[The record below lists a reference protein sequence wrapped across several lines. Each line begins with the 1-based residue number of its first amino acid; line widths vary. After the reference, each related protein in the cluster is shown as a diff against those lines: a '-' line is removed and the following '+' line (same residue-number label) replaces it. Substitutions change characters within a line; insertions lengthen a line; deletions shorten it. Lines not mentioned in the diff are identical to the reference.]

1 VGACARRLAV
11 IACFLVP
18 SALRAQ
24 LPAVGVPRGVVRV
37 DLDGAMAIWDHRWL
51 DGQRQPLAADLT
63 SPALG
68 SDLIP
73 TLAAADALVGGI
85 IGAPAYRLNLG
96 NLTGDAQQEDT
107 RGYLG
112 LALGL
117 TSRIT
122 VFGRMP
128 LVQVRTET
136 HYALTPTPTTDAGLN
151 PGVATQ
157 QTFFQQFDASLASLD
172 ARISGG
178 DFDSNPSLKAE
189 AQSALAS
196 GTELRDDLFG
206 LLGDPAAASPFVPI
220 ATSAAGQA
228 VTARVTDF
236 QAALSSDFG
245 VAGFTATP
253 GLPAEAATSDEVLAQ
268 LSDFSGPVALELGG
282 SKLTFRGDA
291 EAGLAFTLV
300 DRWDR
305 AGHLGGFRAAVEG
318 LVRFPTGRLARPDR
332 VLALGTGDGQT
343 DLEARITTD
352 LGAGRWGF
360 RAEGMYNRQLA
371 ADYILRVA
379 PPTQPLAGIDLL
391 SAVHRDPGDIVSL
404 AVRPFFRLA
413 PSFALQGHATYWSR
427 SADVVSYLTPDD
439 EIPGVDAA
447 VLAEDSKA
455 TATTLG
461 FGITYSSLGRLR
473 PGGRGLPVDASWS
486 YERVV
491 RATGG
496 IVPDRHAMSARL
508 RFYFGLFGG
517 GR

>member
-1 VGACARRLAV
+1 V

-37 DLDGAMAIWDHRWL
+37 DLDASMEIWDHRWL

-73 TLAAADALVGGI
+73 TLAAADALVGSITGVS
-85 IGAPAYRLNLG
+85 GYRLSLG
-96 NLTGDAQQEDT
+96 SLTADAQQEDT

-136 HYALTPTPTTDAGLN
+136 HFALTPTSSADAGLN
-151 PGVATQ
+151 PGVGTQ
-157 QTFFQQFDASLASLD
+157 QTFFQQFDASLASLN
-172 ARISGG
+172 ARISDG

-189 AQSALAS
+189 AQSALAG
-196 GTELRDDLFG
+196 GTALRDDLFG
-206 LLGDPAAASPFVPI
+206 LLGDPSTASPFIPI
-220 ATSAAGQA
+220 ATSPAGQA
-228 VTARVTDF
+228 ITARVTEL
-236 QAALSSDFG
+236 QTALSGAFG
-245 VAGFTATP
+245 VSGFTATP
-253 GLPAEAATSDEVLAQ
+253 GLPDALATGEELLAQ
-268 LSDFSGPVALELGG
+268 LSDFSGPVALDLGG
-282 SKLTFRGDA
+282 SKISFRGDA

-300 DRWDR
+300 DRWDQ
-305 AGHLGGFRAAVEG
+305 AGHQGGFRAAVEG
-318 LVRFPTGRLARPDR
+318 LVRFPTGQLARPDR
-332 VLALGTGDGQT
+332 VLGLGTGDGQT
-343 DLEARITTD
+343 DLEARITAD

-379 PPTQPLAGIDLL
+379 PPTQPLASIDLL

-413 PSFALQGHATYWSR
+413 PSFALQGHAAYWSR
-427 SADVVSYLTPDD
+427 GADVVSYLTADD

-455 TATTLG
+455 TATTFG
-461 FGITYSSLGRLR
+461 FGITYSNLGRAR

-496 IVPDRHAMSARL
+496 IVPDKHAMRARL
-508 RFYFGLFGG
+508 RFYFGLF
-517 GR
+517 